1 MRNKDDFSDLGDRP
15 LKAFMKKIIH
25 QDLLGLVFGAVV
37 VLISLVTLV
46 ILIKFFPNLSQ
57 FWFGSILVG
66 AISIG
71 SLLGFLLLK
80 SIE

>member
-1 MRNKDDFSDLGDRP
+1 MQNKDELSNLGDRP
-15 LKAFMKKIIH
+15 LKAFIKEIIR
-25 QDLLGLVFGAVV
+25 QDLLGLLFGAVV
-37 VLISLVTLV
+37 VLIAIITVF

-57 FWFGSILVG
+57 FWFGSIIFG

-71 SLLGFLLLK
+71 ALLGFLLLK